1 MPSQA
6 KPIPQGY
13 RSVTPYLTLNDA
25 ARALDFYKRA
35 FGAQEVV
42 RMDGPDG
49 KIGHAEIKIGDSMIM
64 LGDEMPGSGA
74 RSPQSLGGTTAG
86 IFLYVENVDNSSNR
100 PLRRALR
107 PKPSLPTCSGATAT
121 ASSKI
126 RLDTRGRSPHTKKM
140 WLRRRCRNGCKG
152 KWRRGNSRL
161 NRPTDE
167 PVGQAVRFGL
177 PHHRISAG
185 VKLISRSRI
194 MSIVVP

>member
-13 RSVTPYLTLNDA
+13 RSVTPYLTLNDT

-49 KIGHAEIKIGDSMIM
+49 KIGHAEIKIGDSVIM

-86 IFLYVENVDNSSNR
+86 VFLYVENVDGLFKQAVAAGAQAEAQPVRHVLGR
-100 PLRRALR
+100 PLRQAQ
-107 PKPSLPTCSGATAT
+107 
-121 ASSKI
+121 
-126 RLDTRGRSPHTKKM
+126 RSVWTLVGDRHSQ
-140 WLRRRCRNGCKG
+140 RRCGSGGDVETDARGDGEEDTADQIGALTNRWGRPSVD
-152 KWRRGNSRL
+152 RRQ
-161 NRPTDE
+161 NRSSVHTITTAIP
-167 PVGQAVRFGL
+167 PA
-177 PHHRISAG
+177 
-185 VKLISRSRI
+185 
-194 MSIVVP
+194 